1 MIAAASASGSAMW
14 YLSRG
19 SGAVSLLLLTLSVA
33 LGIVDVR
40 RWRAEGWPRF
50 VVDGLHRNASLLVV
64 VFLGLHILTSVAD
77 RFAPISLRDAVVPL
91 AGTYR
96 PLWLGL
102 GALSFDLLLALIVTS
117 LLRARIGFRGWRA
130 VHWLAYAC
138 WPLALLHGMGTGSD
152 AKRGWMLLL
161 VGLCVA
167 TVWFALWV
175 RVAASSP
182 ERPARRAMA
191 GAALI
196 AAPIALVAWLPVGPL
211 GSGWARRS
219 GTPAALLAKAHGGPV
234 AQAAT
239 RGTAGTQSRKAT
251 DSLRRGFT
259 AQLTGTI
266 GQAPAGEGDLVAINI
281 PMVMQGGASGR
292 LDIRIVG
299 QAAPGGGVTMQD
311 SRVTMG
317 PEGDP
322 ELYSGR
328 VVALNGSDLQVA
340 LSARDGRSLQA
351 RAVLQIDNQANR
363 VSGRVR
369 AQPA

>member
-1 MIAAASASGSAMW
+1 MIAAATANGSAMW

-19 SGAVSLLLLTLSVA
+19 TGVVSLLLLTTSVA

-50 VVDGLHRNASLLVV
+50 VVDQLHRNASLLVV
-64 VFLGLHILTSVAD
+64 VFLGLHILTSVLD
-77 RFAPISLRDAVVPL
+77 RFAPISLRDAVIPF

-96 PLWLGL
+96 PLWLGF
-102 GALSFDLLLALIVTS
+102 GALAFDLLLALVITS
-117 LLRARIGFRGWRA
+117 LLRSRIGFRGWRA

-138 WPLALLHGMGTGSD
+138 WPVALVHGLGTGSD
-152 AKRGWMLLL
+152 AKRGWMLAM

-167 TVWFALWV
+167 TVWFAVWL

-182 ERPARRAMA
+182 ERPGRRTLA
-191 GAALI
+191 GAAVI
-196 AAPIALVAWLPVGPL
+196 AAPLALVIWLPIGPL

-219 GTPAALLAKAHGGPV
+219 GTPATLLAKARGGAV
-234 AQAAT
+234 AQAAP
-239 RGTAGTQSRKAT
+239 GAAPAPSASG

-259 AQLTGTI
+259 AQLNGTI
-266 GQAPAGEGDLVAINI
+266 GQSPAGEGNLVAINI
-281 PMVMQGGASGR
+281 PMTMQGGAAGR

-299 QAAPGGGVTMQD
+299 EASPGGGVSMRE

-322 ELYSGR
+322 QLYSGQ
-328 VVALNGSDLQVA
+328 VVSLNGGDVEVS
-340 LSARDGRSLQA
+340 LSARDGRALHV
-351 RAVLQIDNQANR
+351 RALLQIDDQAST
-363 VSGRVR
+363 VSGRVE